1 MKKRFWWWI
10 IPAICLYPLLTW
22 LVLNFYP
29 DEPSR
34 MQWNDREAFNRK
46 YIAQLAQHPT
56 PDRQQVI
63 GRLGGPD
70 ITEAVKVQNDIYQ
83 LMYYRTKRAISDG
96 ITTKDECSPLLF
108 KNQRLIAI
116 EAQALSQY
124 QQALQSVL

>member
-29 DEPSR
+29 DDPSH

-46 YIAQLAQHPT
+46 YIAQLSQQPEA
-56 PDRQQVI
+56 DRQQVI
-63 GRLGGPD
+63 NRLGGPD
-70 ITEAVKVQNDIYQ
+70 ITEAVKVQQDIYQ
-83 LMYYRTKRAISDG
+83 LMYYRTRRAISDG

-116 EAQALSQY
+116 EAQAIEQY
-124 QQALQSVL
+124 QQALKQAS

>member
-1 MKKRFWWWI
+1 MNKRLWWWI

-46 YIAQLAQHPT
+46 YIAQLSQLPAPE
-56 PDRQQVI
+56 RQQVI
-63 GRLGGPD
+63 RRLGGPD
-70 ITEAVKVQNDIYQ
+70 ITEAVKVQQDIYQ
-83 LMYYRTKRAISDG
+83 LMYYRTKRSISDG

-124 QQALQSVL
+124 QQAVQSAS